1 MKKIIAASAAS
12 AVMVG
17 IFAGQSAAA
26 DTGVTFVK
34 CVGEEFEQGNE
45 AAAHQIERFY
55 KVDYDR
61 ETLSYYDLTL
71 DEVRLTQNFRS
82 DGLSVSVSHSHDK
95 SHQRVDEVYLH
106 RVRGDVA
113 HVSSNFGSHYQFSGQ
128 CEAASGPPR
137 KRF

>member
-1 MKKIIAASAAS
+1 MKKIISAS

-17 IFAGQSAAA
+17 IFAGQSALA
-26 DTGVTFVK
+26 DTGVSYVR
-34 CVGEEFEQGNE
+34 CVGDEVEQGNE
-45 AAAHQIERFY
+45 ASARQIERFY
-55 KVDYDR
+55 KIDHDR
-61 ETLSYYDLTL
+61 EIVSFYDDTL

-95 SHQRVDEVYLH
+95 SHQRGDEVYLH